1 MSRGRRQ
8 HRKTGILFIDLD
20 RFKTVNDTFGHE
32 IGDRLLGRVG
42 ERLGECVREADTV
55 ARLGGDEFMVVLP
68 DLNAVADAEIVV
80 GKILA
85 AFSDPFVVGDREI
98 FVTSSIGIT
107 VSPDDGDDA
116 QVLMRNA
123 DAAMYRVK
131 DLGRNSFEFFSP
143 ALNEQIQKRVRIESR
158 LHRALENEELSL
170 VYQPVVDAQTG
181 RLVGAEALLRW
192 LNPALGQVPP
202 DDFIPLAEES
212 GQILPIGE
220 WVLNA
225 ACRQA
230 VAWQTGGTVLQRISV
245 NVSSRQFRGGTLE
258 ALVTSALGESGLP
271 PRALEIEIT
280 EGVLVDDLPEIGQTL
295 ARLRALGVR
304 VAVDD
309 FGTRYSS
316 LSYLRRFPVDTLK
329 IDRSFI
335 HDLLSD
341 SDDAKLVAAIIA
353 MGHSLNLDIVAEG
366 VETRD
371 ELRFLRARGCDLIQG
386 YLFSEPLSPAGF
398 ADIVGDWESRARLAS

>member
-1 MSRGRRQ
+1 
-8 HRKTGILFIDLD
+8 
-20 RFKTVNDTFGHE
+20 
-32 IGDRLLGRVG
+32 
-42 ERLGECVREADTV
+42 
-55 ARLGGDEFMVVLP
+55 
-68 DLNAVADAEIVV
+68 
-80 GKILA
+80 
-85 AFSDPFVVGDREI
+85 
-98 FVTSSIGIT
+98 
-107 VSPDDGDDA
+107 
-116 QVLMRNA
+116 MRNA

-131 DLGRNSFEFFSP
+131 DLGRNSLEFFTP

-158 LHRALENEELSL
+158 LHRALVNEELSL
-170 VYQPVVDAQTG
+170 VYQPVVDAQTC
-181 RLVGAEALLRW
+181 RLIGAEALLRW

-202 DDFIPLAEES
+202 DDFIPLTEES

-230 VAWQTGGTVLQRISV
+230 VAWQAAGKALQRISV
-245 NVSSRQFRGGTLE
+245 NVSSRQFRGGALE
-258 ALVTSALGESGLP
+258 AVVTSALGESGLP

-280 EGVLVDDLPEIGQTL
+280 EGVLVEDLPEIGQTL
-295 ARLRALGVR
+295 ERLRALGVR
-304 VAVDD
+304 IAVDD

-353 MGHSLNLDIVAEG
+353 MGHSLNLEIVAEG

-371 ELRFLRARGCDLIQG
+371 ELRFLRARGCDLVQG

>member
-1 MSRGRRQ
+1 
-8 HRKTGILFIDLD
+8 
-20 RFKTVNDTFGHE
+20 
-32 IGDRLLGRVG
+32 
-42 ERLGECVREADTV
+42 
-55 ARLGGDEFMVVLP
+55 
-68 DLNAVADAEIVV
+68 
-80 GKILA
+80 
-85 AFSDPFVVGDREI
+85 
-98 FVTSSIGIT
+98 
-107 VSPDDGDDA
+107 
-116 QVLMRNA
+116 
-123 DAAMYRVK
+123 
-131 DLGRNSFEFFSP
+131 
-143 ALNEQIQKRVRIESR
+143 
-158 LHRALENEELSL
+158 LENEELSL

-230 VAWQTGGTVLQRISV
+230 VAWQTGGTALQRISV